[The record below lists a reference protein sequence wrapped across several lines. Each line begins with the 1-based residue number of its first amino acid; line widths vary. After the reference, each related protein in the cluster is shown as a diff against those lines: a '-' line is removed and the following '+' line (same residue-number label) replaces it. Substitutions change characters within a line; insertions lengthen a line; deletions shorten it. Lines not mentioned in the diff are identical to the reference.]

1 MIESGKSF
9 TSASKFEAIFLY
21 RPGTVRAFPGYS
33 GGADPCTESDRK
45 CCLSTASASSAGA
58 VFFQTL
64 VVFKSAPKLAGFF
77 SLIDPDPRGNKR
89 LPLGLVLQHKGD
101 PMRQPSDKMRELR
114 RRSLWRT

>member
-64 VVFKSAPKLAGFF
+64 VVFKSVPKLAGFF
-77 SLIDPDPRGNKR
+77 SLIDPDPRGT
-89 LPLGLVLQHKGD
+89 
-101 PMRQPSDKMRELR
+101 SDC
-114 RRSLWRT
+114 LWDWFFNTKETPCDSPQTRCAN

>member
-64 VVFKSAPKLAGFF
+64 VVFKSVPKLAGFF
-77 SLIDPDPRGNKR
+77 SLIDPDPREQAIASGI
-89 LPLGLVLQHKGD
+89 G
-101 PMRQPSDKMRELR
+101 SSTLR
-114 RRSLWRT
+114 RPH